1 MVCQC
6 LATLYFAEG
15 ASGDSVTVHDW
26 KPEHI
31 GIPVLIYDT
40 GDGKRSRGLTLVF
53 AEKVSA
59 HESLTLQNNHFENTS
74 P

>member
-1 MVCQC
+1 MVCPC

-15 ASGDSVTVHDW
+15 ASGDSINMDDW

-40 GDGKRSRGLTLVF
+40 GDGKRNRGLTLVF
-53 AEKVSA
+53 AEKV
-59 HESLTLQNNHFENTS
+59 
-74 P
+74 

>member
-1 MVCQC
+1 MCQC

-15 ASGDSVTVHDW
+15 VSGESVGLDEW

-40 GDGKRSRGLTLVF
+40 GDGKRARGLTMVF
-53 AEKVSA
+53 AEKVSNRILF
-59 HESLTLQNNHFENTS
+59 S
-74 P
+74 